1 VVFGMPQAAIA
12 AGAVERI
19 VPLTRIAEAVLDALR
34 KEPAP

>member
-1 VVFGMPQAAIA
+1 MPQAAIA